1 MIDCVNLFASE
12 EFDTDDED
20 DNFVCEVCESEIKPS
35 DLSLFRSKSNE
46 K

>member
-20 DNFVCEVCESEIKPS
+20 DNFAYIVIDDS
-35 DLSLFRSKSNE
+35 F
-46 K
+46 